1 MGIVIFAAVILIP
14 IIMVIAQRKW
24 MLMRMV
30 FTGAAIVA
38 SMTFGYIAATSVYA
52 ILENQEVF
60 MTSIHAVFL
69 NSFFLVSGAYLGL
82 YGIYLLCLHFAYDRK
97 S

>member
-1 MGIVIFAAVILIP
+1 MFAAVILIP
-14 IIMVIAQRKW
+14 IMMVIVQRKW
-24 MLMRMV
+24 VLMQTI

-52 ILENQEVF
+52 ILENEEVF

-69 NSFFLVSGAYLGL
+69 NSFFLISGAYLGL
-82 YGIYLLCLHFAYDRK
+82 YSIYLLCLHFTYERK
-97 S
+97 Y